1 MPRMVF
7 PQYKRGRNGIE
18 CGEGTILDHARRLG
32 VQLPSEC
39 GGRGQCRRC
48 VVRVEHG
55 AEALSEKT
63 AAERAAGLAE
73 GERLACQA
81 RVLGSADIRVFV
93 KAAGP
98 YAILATSE
106 YHPVELAPRAYRKGD
121 SVALST
127 AHGEQVVGPYCG
139 GIFGLAVDL
148 GTTTVVSALLDLESG
163 ATLATL
169 ADRNPQ
175 TSYGDDVISRIG
187 YTRDHEG
194 GLAELQAA
202 VVNNLND
209 LLEEWERSNRQ
220 VSDQIYDVV
229 VVGNPT
235 MRDIFFGVDVSSL
248 GVIPFQPKST
258 KAITASAAALGL
270 RVNHA
275 ARVYGG
281 PLIGGH
287 AGADAV
293 ADVLASGMHTRS
305 QPSMVVDIGTN
316 GEVLV
321 GNRDGML
328 AASCAAGGAYEGY
341 AVGCGVGALE
351 GAISNI
357 AIRDGHLSYET
368 IGGKPPIGLCGSGLI
383 DLLAELLRTGLMN
396 RAGKLATP
404 NRQFALDGNAGLVFT
419 QEDVNNL
426 MVARAGMSLDQV
438 ALIARWGIA
447 PTDLQHVFLA
457 GAFGNH
463 VSAENAARIGLLP
476 DLPDRIVKL
485 GNGALEGAR
494 LMLLSQDK
502 RREAEAVARKIEHVR
517 PNEDG
522 EFFDA
527 LVDRMCFEAWG

>member
-1 MPRMVF
+1 MPKMVF

-48 VVRVEHG
+48 VVRVERG
-55 AEALSEKT
+55 AEALSEQT
-63 AAERAAGLAE
+63 AAERAANLAE

-81 RVLGSADIRVFV
+81 RVLTPTDIRVFV
-93 KAAGP
+93 KASGP

-121 SVALST
+121 SVVVST
-127 AHGEQVVGPYCG
+127 SHGEVVVGPYRG
-139 GIFGLAVDL
+139 GIFGLAVDV
-148 GTTTVVSALLDLESG
+148 GTTTVVAALVDLESG

-169 ADRNPQ
+169 AERNPQ
-175 TSYGDDVISRIG
+175 TAYGDDVISRIG
-187 YTRDHEG
+187 HTRDHKG

-202 VVNNLND
+202 VVNSLND
-209 LLEEWERSNRQ
+209 LLEEWEHSNRP
-220 VSDQIYDVV
+220 VSKQIYDVV

-235 MRDIFFGVDVSSL
+235 MRDIFFGVNVSSL

-258 KAITASAAALGL
+258 DAIMASAAALGL
-270 RVNHA
+270 RVNQA

-293 ADVLASGMHTRS
+293 ADVLASDMHTRS
-305 QPSMVVDIGTN
+305 EPSIMVDIGTN
-316 GEVLV
+316 GEVVV
-321 GNRDGML
+321 GNRDRML
-328 AASCAAGGAYEGY
+328 AASCAAGGAYEGA

-357 AIRDGHLSYET
+357 AITDGCLSYET
-368 IGGKPPIGLCGSGLI
+368 IGCKPPVGICGSGLI

-396 RAGKLATP
+396 RAGKLTTP
-404 NRQFALDGNAGLVFT
+404 DRRFPIDGIAHLVLT
-419 QEDVNNL
+419 QEDVHNL
-426 MVARAGMSLDQV
+426 MIARAGMSLDQV

-447 PTDLQHVFLA
+447 PADLEHVFLA
-457 GAFGNH
+457 GAFGSY
-463 VSAENAARIGLLP
+463 VSAESAARIGLLP
-476 DLPDRIVKL
+476 ALPDRIVKL

-502 RREAEAVARKIEHVR
+502 RREAETVARKIEHVR
-517 PNEDG
+517 PNEDS

-527 LVDRMCFEAWG
+527 LVNRMCFEAWG

>member
-18 CGEGTILDHARRLG
+18 CGDGTILDHARRLG

-48 VVRVEHG
+48 VVRIDRG
-55 AEALSEKT
+55 AQALTEKT
-63 AAERAAGLAE
+63 AAERGADLAE

-81 RVLGSADIRVFV
+81 RVLTPADIRVFV

-106 YHPVELAPRAYRKGD
+106 SQPVKLRPHTYRSRD
-121 SVALST
+121 SVMAST
-127 AHGEQVVGPYCG
+127 AHGKEALGPYRG
-139 GIFGLAVDL
+139 GIFGLAVDV
-148 GTTTVVSALLDLESG
+148 GTTTVVSALIDLESG

-175 TSYGDDVISRIG
+175 TAYGDDVISRIG
-187 YTRDHEG
+187 YTRDREG
-194 GLAELQAA
+194 GLPELQAA
-202 VVNNLND
+202 VVNALND
-209 LLEEWERSNRQ
+209 ALVEWEHSNQQ
-220 VSDQIYDVV
+220 VGDLIYEVV

-248 GVIPFQPKST
+248 GVIPFQPHSPE
-258 KAITASAAALGL
+258 AITTSAAALGL
-270 RVNHA
+270 RLNEA

-293 ADVLASGMHTRS
+293 ADVLASGIHTRGE
-305 QPSMVVDIGTN
+305 PSMVVDIGTN
-316 GEVLV
+316 GEVIV
-321 GNRDGML
+321 GNRDRML
-328 AASCAAGGAYEGY
+328 AASCAAGGAYEGA
-341 AVGCGVGALE
+341 AVGCGVGALQ

-357 AIRDGHLSYET
+357 AIRDGHLTYDT
-368 IGGKPPIGLCGSGLI
+368 IGDKPPIGLCGSGLI
-383 DLLAELLRTGLMN
+383 DLLAELLRTGLVN

-404 NRQFALDGNAGLVFT
+404 NRQFAVDGDAGLVLT

-426 MVARAGMSLDQV
+426 MLARAGMSLDQV

-447 PTDLQHVFLA
+447 PTDLQNVFLA
-457 GAFGNH
+457 GAFGNY
-463 VSAENAARIGLLP
+463 VRAENAVRIGLLP
-476 DLPDRIVKL
+476 DLPGRIVKL

-494 LMLLSQDK
+494 MMLLSQDK
-502 RREAEAVARKIEHVR
+502 RREAETVARKIEHVR
-517 PNEDG
+517 PNEDS

-527 LVDRMCFEAWG
+527 LVDRMCFETWG

>member
-1 MPRMVF
+1 MPRIMF
-7 PQYKRGRNGIE
+7 PQHKRGRAGIE
-18 CGEGTILDHARRLG
+18 CFEGTILEHARRLG

-63 AAERAAGLAE
+63 SAERAAALAE

-81 RVLGSADIRVFV
+81 RVLRSADIRVFV

-106 YHPVELAPRAYRKGD
+106 SRPVALAPRTYRSGD
-121 SVALST
+121 SVILNT
-127 AHGEQVVGPYCG
+127 PHGEETLGRYRG
-139 GIFGLAVDL
+139 GIFGLAVDV
-148 GTTTVVSALLDLESG
+148 GTTTVVSALVDLESG
-163 ATLATL
+163 ATIATL
-169 ADRNPQ
+169 ADPNPQ
-175 TSYGDDVISRIG
+175 TAYGDDVISRIG

-202 VVNNLND
+202 VINSLND
-209 LLEEWERSNRQ
+209 ALVEWERSNRQ
-220 VSDQIYDVV
+220 VSNQVYDVV

-258 KAITASAAALGL
+258 KAIMASAAALEL
-270 RVNHA
+270 RVNQA

-293 ADVLASGMHTRS
+293 ADVLASGIHTCS
-305 QPSMVVDIGTN
+305 EPSMVVDIGTN
-316 GEVLV
+316 GEVVV
-321 GNRDGML
+321 GNQDRML
-328 AASCAAGGAYEGY
+328 AASCAAGGAYEGA
-341 AVGCGVGALE
+341 AVGCGVGALQ

-357 AIRDGHLSYET
+357 AIRDGHLRYQT
-368 IGGKPPIGLCGSGLI
+368 IGGKAPIGLCGSGLI
-383 DLLAELLRTGLMN
+383 DLLAELLRTGMMN

-404 NRQFALDGNAGLVFT
+404 NRQFPIDGNAGLVLT

-457 GAFGNH
+457 GAFGNY

-476 DLPDRIVKL
+476 DLPDRIVRL

-502 RREAEAVARKIEHVR
+502 KREAETVARKIQHVR
-517 PNEDG
+517 PNEDS

-527 LVDRMCFEAWG
+527 LVDRMCFQAWG

>member
-1 MPRMVF
+1 
-7 PQYKRGRNGIE
+7 
-18 CGEGTILDHARRLG
+18 
-32 VQLPSEC
+32 
-39 GGRGQCRRC
+39 
-48 VVRVEHG
+48 VRVEHG

-63 AAERAAGLAE
+63 VAERAANLGE

-81 RVLGSADIRVFV
+81 RVLTPTDIRVFV

-106 YHPVELAPRAYRKGD
+106 YQPVELAPRTYRSGD
-121 SVALST
+121 SVVAGT
-127 AHGEQVVGPYCG
+127 PHGEETLGPYRG
-139 GIFGLAVDL
+139 GVLGLAVDV
-148 GTTTVVSALLDLESG
+148 GTTTVVAALVDLESG

-169 ADRNPQ
+169 AERNPQ
-175 TSYGDDVISRIG
+175 TAYGDDVISRIG
-187 YTRDHEG
+187 YTRDHDG
-194 GLAELQAA
+194 GLADLQAV
-202 VVNNLND
+202 VVNSLND

-220 VSDQIYDVV
+220 VSKQVYDVV

-248 GVIPFQPKST
+248 GVIPFQPQST
-258 KAITASAAALGL
+258 NAIMASAAALGI
-270 RVNHA
+270 RVNQS

-305 QPSMVVDIGTN
+305 EPSMVVDIGTN
-316 GEVLV
+316 GEVVV
-321 GNRDGML
+321 GNQDRML

-341 AVGCGVGALE
+341 AVSCGVGALE

-357 AIRDGHLSYET
+357 ALTDGHLSYET

-396 RAGKLATP
+396 RAGKLSTP
-404 NRQFALDGNAGLVFT
+404 NKQFTVDGNAGLVFT

-447 PTDLQHVFLA
+447 PTDLKHVFLA
-457 GAFGNH
+457 GAFGNY

-476 DLPDRIVKL
+476 DLPDRVVKL

-494 LMLLSQDK
+494 LMLLSQEK
-502 RREAEAVARKIEHVR
+502 RQEAEIVARGIEHVR
-517 PNEDG
+517 PNEDSD
-522 EFFDA
+522 FFDA
-527 LVDRMCFEAWG
+527 LVDRMCFEAWR

>member
-1 MPRMVF
+1 MPKVVF
-7 PQYKRGRNGIE
+7 PQYKRGRHGIE

-39 GGRGQCRRC
+39 GGRGRCQRC
-48 VVRVEHG
+48 VVRIESG
-55 AEALSEKT
+55 AEGLDAKTVPELNAELS
-63 AAERAAGLAE
+63 E

-81 RVLGSADIRVFV
+81 RVLGSADLRVFV

-106 YHPVELAPRAYRKGD
+106 QHAVELAPRVQRRGD
-121 SVALST
+121 SVVADT
-127 AHGEQVVGPYCG
+127 PGGEAVVEPYRD
-139 GIFGLAVDL
+139 GIFGLAVDI
-148 GTTTVVSALLDLESG
+148 GTTTVVAALLDLESG

-169 ADRNPQ
+169 AARNPQ
-175 TSYGDDVISRIG
+175 TAYGDDVISRIG
-187 YTRDHEG
+187 HTRDHDG
-194 GLAELQAA
+194 GLAELHAA
-202 VVNNLND
+202 VANSLND
-209 LLEEWERSNRQ
+209 LLEGWEHSNGP
-220 VSDQIYDVV
+220 VSDRIYDVV

-235 MRDIFFGVDVSSL
+235 MRDIFFGVEVSSL
-248 GVIPFQPKST
+248 GVIPFQPKPAE
-258 KAITASAAALGL
+258 AITASAAALGL

-293 ADVLASGMHTRS
+293 ADVLASGMHTRRE
-305 QPSMVVDIGTN
+305 PSMVVDIGTN
-316 GEVLV
+316 GEVVV
-321 GNRDGML
+321 GNRDRML

-357 AIRDGHLSYET
+357 TMRNGDFSYTT

-396 RAGKLATP
+396 RPGKLATP
-404 NRQFALDGNAGLVFT
+404 NRQLPIDGSAGLVFT

-438 ALIARWGIA
+438 TLIDHWGIT
-447 PTDLQHVFLA
+447 PSDLQHVFLA
-457 GAFGNH
+457 GAFGSYVNT
-463 VSAENAARIGLLP
+463 ENAARIGLLP

-494 LMLLSQDK
+494 LMLLSQER
-502 RREAEAVARKIEHVR
+502 RREAETVAHKIEHVR
-517 PNEDG
+517 PNEDSK
-522 EFFDA
+522 FFDA
-527 LVDRMCFEAWG
+527 LVDRMCFEAWA